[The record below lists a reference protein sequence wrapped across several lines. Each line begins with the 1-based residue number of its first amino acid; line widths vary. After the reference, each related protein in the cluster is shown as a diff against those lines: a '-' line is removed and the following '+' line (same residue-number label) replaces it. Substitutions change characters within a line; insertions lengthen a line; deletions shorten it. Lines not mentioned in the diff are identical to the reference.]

1 MSTEVHLLND
11 YKKDFVR
18 KRLLQTFL
26 AGLRLPAVP
35 WYVKILQIVIFC
47 LPLTGLVPYY
57 VINSSHW
64 TARYLIKNLTNSVLK

>member
-26 AGLRLPAVP
+26 AGLRLPTVP

-47 LPLTGLVPYY
+47 LPLSGLVPYY
-57 VINSSHW
+57 VINNPNMI
-64 TARYLIKNLTNSVLK
+64 ARYVHK